1 MTVENLIE
9 LIKQLQQPGAWI
21 GLGILCIFINLL
33 KK

>member
-1 MTVENLIE
+1 MSLENLIE

-21 GLGILCIFINLL
+21 GLSLLFGIIYLL